1 MKKVPYIDY
10 NDLEPYYT
18 LDEASKLLKMSSREL
33 SVATYTYGIE
43 VRCSRFGETI
53 LDRNSIR
60 TLHNMLWY
68 ENQRAKKEASSS
80 KKRKRR

>member
-10 NDLEPYYT
+10 NNLEPYYT
-18 LDEASKLLKMSSREL
+18 LDEACKLLKMSSREL

-43 VRCSRFGETI
+43 VRCNKFGETI

-60 TLHNMLWY
+60 TLHNMLYY
-68 ENQRAKKEASSS
+68 ENKRTKRGVSSV
-80 KKRKRR
+80 KKREQR